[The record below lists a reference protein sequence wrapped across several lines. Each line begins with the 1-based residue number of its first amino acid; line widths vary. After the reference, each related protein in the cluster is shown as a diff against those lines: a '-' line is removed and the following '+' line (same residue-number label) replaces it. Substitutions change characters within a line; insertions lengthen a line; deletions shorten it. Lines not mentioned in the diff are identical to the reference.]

1 MITSK
6 PEHIFHGNGVSPGLA
21 IGNALKLDT
30 RNHVVFKIHVD
41 PSLVEREVG
50 RFRRAVQASKEQL
63 EARKSR
69 LEEKVGH
76 EHSYILDAHI
86 LMLEDPSLLVEIESS
101 IQADKVNAE
110 WAVRRAT
117 DRMRR
122 AYESLEDEYFRDRVS
137 DIENVM
143 GRILV
148 NLSGDNQVGWDA
160 LPDDLILVSNDFDPT
175 TFATLDLQK
184 IRGLALESGGRTSHT
199 AIIARSLRLP
209 AVMEVREFLNSVTT
223 GDTVLL
229 DGDEGLVVINPSQS
243 RVHSIHTR
251 LEEFR
256 SMADIPSIPLESP
269 NLSREGLAI
278 SLRANLE
285 VPHEVEAARKCG
297 AEGIGLFRSEFLFFA
312 HPTGF
317 PQLHEQIATYRML
330 AEAVHPF
337 PVTIRTLDAGPD
349 KVAPGTEFE
358 TQRNPSMGIRGIRMS
373 LQSPALFEIQV
384 EAILR
389 SSSSGKMQIVLPM
402 VSTLEEIWEAKAL
415 IDGVRS
421 RLDRLHQGPGPV
433 PLGIMVEVPAAVLAL
448 EGLAREVDFVCVG
461 TNDLVQYTLAVDR
474 SNPQVSYLFQPL
486 HPSILQCL
494 SRVAEV
500 TRNQNKPVR
509 ICGEISAN
517 PFVAVL
523 LLGLGFGDLSMNA
536 YSIPVI
542 RSVLNSVRLDS
553 ASRLAERAL
562 SFATAREV
570 ADYLIE
576 TVSELVRIDLA
587 PYIREIRNQS
597 ESTGVSTVRP

>member
-1 MITSK
+1 LIATK
-6 PEHIFHGNGVSPGLA
+6 PEKIFHGNGVSPGLV

-30 RNHVVFKIHVD
+30 RKHVVFKIHVD
-41 PSLVEREVG
+41 PSLVDRETV

-63 EARKSR
+63 EVRKSR

-76 EHSYILDAHI
+76 EHSYIVDAHI
-86 LMLEDPSLLVEIESS
+86 LMLEDHTLLEEIESN
-101 IQADKVNAE
+101 IQADKLNAE

-143 GRILV
+143 GRILL
-148 NLSGDNQVGWDA
+148 NLSGDNQVEWDA

-184 IRGLALESGGRTSHT
+184 IKGLALESGGRTSHT
-199 AIIARSLRLP
+199 AIIARSLRIP
-209 AVMEVREFLNSVTT
+209 AVMEVQEFLASVTT
-223 GDTVLL
+223 GDTLL
-229 DGDEGLVVINPSQS
+229 IDGDEGLVVINPSRN
-243 RVHSIHTR
+243 RVDTVQTR

-256 SMADIPSIPLESP
+256 SMTDLPSIAVESTDP
-269 NLSREGLAI
+269 TWEGVTV

-285 VPHEVEAARKCG
+285 VPDEVKAARKCG
-297 AEGIGLFRSEFLFFA
+297 AEGIGLFRSEFIFFS
-312 HPTGF
+312 HPTRF
-317 PQLHEQIATYRML
+317 PHLNEQLETYRML
-330 AEAVHPF
+330 AQAVHPF

-349 KVAPGTEFE
+349 KVSPGTEFE
-358 TQRNPSMGIRGIRMS
+358 TQRNPGMGIRGIRMS
-373 LQSPALFEIQV
+373 LQSPELFEIQV

-389 SSSSGKMQIVLPM
+389 AGSFGKMEIVLPM

-415 IDGVRS
+415 IHDVQS
-421 RLDRLHQGPGPV
+421 RLDRSHQGIGPV
-433 PLGIMVEVPAAVLAL
+433 PLGIMVEVPAAVLSL
-448 EGLAREVDFVCVG
+448 EALAREVDFVCVG

-474 SNPQVSYLFQPL
+474 TNPQVSYLFQPL
-486 HPSILQCL
+486 HPSILRCL

-517 PFVAVL
+517 PFIAVL
-523 LLGLGFGDLSMNA
+523 MLGMGFRDLSMNT

-553 ASRLAERAL
+553 ARRLAEKAL
-562 SFATAREV
+562 SFNTAREV
-570 ADYLIE
+570 GDYLIE
-576 TVSELVRIDLA
+576 AVSELVRIDLT
-587 PYIREIRNQS
+587 PYTREIRNQS
-597 ESTGVSTVRP
+597 EIAGVSPVRP

>member
-1 MITSK
+1 LIASK
-6 PEHIFHGNGVSPGLA
+6 PEKIFQGNGVSPGLA

-86 LMLEDPSLLVEIESS
+86 LMLEDPSLLVEIESN
-101 IQADKVNAE
+101 IQADTVNAE

-223 GDTVLL
+223 GDTLLL
-229 DGDEGLVVINPSQS
+229 DGDEGLVVINPSLS
-243 RVHSIHTR
+243 RVHSVETR

-256 SMADIPSIPLESP
+256 SMADIPSLPLESP
-269 NLSREGLAI
+269 SLRREGLAL

-285 VPHEVEAARKCG
+285 VPHEVDAARKCG

-317 PQLHEQIATYRML
+317 PTLHEQIATYRML

-389 SSSSGKMQIVLPM
+389 SSSSAKMEIVLPM
-402 VSTLEEIWEAKAL
+402 VSTLEEVWEARAL

-421 RLDRLHQGPGPV
+421 RLDRLHQGPV

-448 EGLAREVDFVCVG
+448 EALAREVDFVCVG

-500 TRNQNKPVR
+500 TRKLNKPVR

-523 LLGLGFGDLSMNA
+523 LLGMGFGDLSMNA

-542 RSVLNSVRLDS
+542 RSVLNSVRLES
-553 ASRLAERAL
+553 ASRLAEKSL
-562 SFATAREV
+562 SFSTAREV
-570 ADYLIE
+570 SDYLIE
-576 TVSELVRIDLA
+576 TVSELVRIDLT
-587 PYIREIRNQS
+587 PYVREIRNQS
-597 ESTGVSTVRP
+597 ESAGVSTVRP

>member
-1 MITSK
+1 
-6 PEHIFHGNGVSPGLA
+6 
-21 IGNALKLDT
+21 
-30 RNHVVFKIHVD
+30 
-41 PSLVEREVG
+41 
-50 RFRRAVQASKEQL
+50 
-63 EARKSR
+63 
-69 LEEKVGH
+69 
-76 EHSYILDAHI
+76 
-86 LMLEDPSLLVEIESS
+86 
-101 IQADKVNAE
+101 
-110 WAVRRAT
+110 
-117 DRMRR
+117 
-122 AYESLEDEYFRDRVS
+122 
-137 DIENVM
+137 
-143 GRILV
+143 
-148 NLSGDNQVGWDA
+148 
-160 LPDDLILVSNDFDPT
+160 
-175 TFATLDLQK
+175 
-184 IRGLALESGGRTSHT
+184 
-199 AIIARSLRLP
+199 
-209 AVMEVREFLNSVTT
+209 MEVREFLDSVTT
-223 GDTVLL
+223 GDTLLL

-243 RVHSIHTR
+243 RVHSVQKR

-256 SMADIPSIPLESP
+256 SMADIQSIPLESP
-269 NLSREGLAI
+269 DPSREGLAV

-312 HPTGF
+312 HPAGF

-330 AEAVHPF
+330 AQAVHPF

-349 KVAPGTEFE
+349 RVSPGTEFE

-389 SSSSGKMQIVLPM
+389 SSSSGKMEIVLPM
-402 VSTLEEIWEAKAL
+402 VSTLEEIWEARTL

-421 RLDRLHQGPGPV
+421 RLDRLHQEAAPV

-448 EGLAREVDFVCVG
+448 EALAREVDFVCVG
-461 TNDLVQYTLAVDR
+461 TNDLIQYTLAVDR

-523 LLGLGFGDLSMNA
+523 LLGMGFGDLSMNA

-542 RSVLNSVRLDS
+542 RSILSSVTLDS

-562 SFATAREV
+562 SLSTAREV

-597 ESTGVSTVRP
+597 ENAGVSTVRP